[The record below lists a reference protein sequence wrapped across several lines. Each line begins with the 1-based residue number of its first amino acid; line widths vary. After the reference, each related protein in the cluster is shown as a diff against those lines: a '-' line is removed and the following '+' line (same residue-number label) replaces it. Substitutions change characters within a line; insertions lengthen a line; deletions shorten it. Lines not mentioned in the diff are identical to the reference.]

1 MSWQRGSYPSFLAEE
16 CSTTWASTMARTH
29 VGKGWWQYC
38 VIVVV
43 VGVCMYVWDVV
54 IVVVVVVNVLCV
66 CYTQRVDVVLL
77 LYSTI
82 CCYTIMYYCYATV
95 TGILTP
101 PCFRY
106 QRECG
111 YVRLPLPSTAAD
123 QQAPVRALPRLS
135 HA

>member
-1 MSWQRGSYPSFLAEE
+1 
-16 CSTTWASTMARTH
+16 
-29 VGKGWWQYC
+29 
-38 VIVVV
+38 
-43 VGVCMYVWDVV
+43 MYVWDVV

-66 CYTQRVDVVLL
+66 CYTQRADVVQLQVYSVILL

-82 CCYTIMYYCYATV
+82 CCYTIMYYCYTNV

-101 PCFRY
+101 PCPRY

-111 YVRLPLPSTAAD
+111 NVRLPLPSTAAD